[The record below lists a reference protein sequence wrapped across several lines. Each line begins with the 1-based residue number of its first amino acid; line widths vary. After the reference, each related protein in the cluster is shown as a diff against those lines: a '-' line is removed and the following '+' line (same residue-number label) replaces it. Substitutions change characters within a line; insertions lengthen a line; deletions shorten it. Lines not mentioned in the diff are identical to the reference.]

1 MPATHLLKPH
11 CRTSTVV
18 GSLKHPFT
26 QRRHGLFGASG
37 LIRKNTGELK
47 WNHAKQVSM
56 QKANVKD
63 PDCAGRC
70 AFLLLC
76 PSSCF
81 FLHLE
86 YHLLL
91 LEALLIL
98 LKLAQCQSVGSLSLL
113 LCIRISLSE
122 VVHHFFPPVLIPW
135 ELSYPGLSCNYLYIL
150 TKKKIPFG
158 SWEPKVG
165 LLNLWMLHSMSGC
178 FIHSSNVIIEWM
190 SEWSNN
196 WITGFCIKAPMIL
209 VLYIMVYQDLSN
221 TLSFLIFQRSYYHHH
236 LTN

>member
-18 GSLKHPFT
+18 GSLKHTFT
-26 QRRHGLFGASG
+26 QRTHGLFGASG

-63 PDCAGRC
+63 PDYAGRC

-150 TKKKIPFG
+150 AKKKNP
-158 SWEPKVG
+158 
-165 LLNLWMLHSMSGC
+165 LWFLRAKSRS
-178 FIHSSNVIIEWM
+178 FESLD
-190 SEWSNN
+190 
-196 WITGFCIKAPMIL
+196 AP
-209 VLYIMVYQDLSN
+209 
-221 TLSFLIFQRSYYHHH
+221 
-236 LTN
+236 